1 MSRIARERSHTRI
14 RGPVPGPSLLLA
26 FALALVLL
34 PAALASGQRI
44 DDPEMLEELGL
55 SESEIE
61 SIREIQDDAES
72 VLREARVELNLL
84 KARLEKLLL
93 DVNVDMQRVEQL
105 IRESVE
111 WKIKSELAEIR
122 RRVEIRKIFGEE
134 RWEEFLRRLN
144 RMRGAQRGNPPPQK
158 GRQ

>member
-1 MSRIARERSHTRI
+1 MSRIARERPHTRT
-14 RGPVPGPSLLLA
+14 RGPAPAPSLLLA

-44 DDPEMLEELGL
+44 DDPEMLEDLGL

-134 RWEEFLRRLN
+134 RWEEFLRTLN
-144 RMRGAQRGNPPPQK
+144 RRRGAQRGNPPPQK

>member
-1 MSRIARERSHTRI
+1 MNRIARGRSHTRM
-14 RGPVPGPSLLLA
+14 RWPAPAAVLLPAL
-26 FALALVLL
+26 ALALVLL

-44 DDPEMLEELGL
+44 DDPQMLEDLGL

-72 VLREARVELNLL
+72 VLRETRVELNLL

-93 DVNVDMQRVEQL
+93 DVNVDIQRVEEL

-111 WKIKSELAEIR
+111 WKIESELAEIR

-134 RWEEFLRRLN
+134 RWEEFLRMLN
-144 RMRGAQRGNPPPQK
+144 RRRGAQRGNPPPQK
-158 GRQ
+158 DRP